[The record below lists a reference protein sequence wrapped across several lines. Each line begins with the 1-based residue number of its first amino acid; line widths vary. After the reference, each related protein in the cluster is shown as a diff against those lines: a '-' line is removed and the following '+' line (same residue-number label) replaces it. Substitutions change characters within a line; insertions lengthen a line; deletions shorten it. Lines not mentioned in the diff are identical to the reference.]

1 MNGSPP
7 SNLTVEQTLVWALLA
22 LHTNGSAQTVQ
33 EGGETLP
40 AFLMHWRQTPSFS
53 GPTCHFSR
61 DGRGPLPRFGLGLGK
76 RYKAGFQLASNR
88 KAELWPP
95 L

>member
-40 AFLMHWRQTPSFS
+40 RFS
-53 GPTCHFSR
+53 YALAPNAIILR
-61 DGRGPLPRFGLGLGK
+61 ANLPLQQGWPGATSQLWTRVGEAVQGGLP
-76 RYKAGFQLASNR
+76 AGF
-88 KAELWPP
+88 
-95 L
+95 

>member
-33 EGGETLP
+33 EGGRDSP
-40 AFLMHWRQTPSFS
+40 PSFLMHWPPNAIILRANL
-53 GPTCHFSR
+53 
-61 DGRGPLPRFGLGLGK
+61 PLQAGWPGATSPLWTRVAEAVQGGLPQ
-76 RYKAGFQLASNR
+76 GF
-88 KAELWPP
+88 
-95 L
+95 